1 MQSKKNIKS
10 RAPEKSGSKAQ
21 DELSKIDKIDF
32 GQPRDWLPNSSATVA
47 LIFGLVNFGT
57 ISGITLN
64 QIAGNVYSS
73 YLVLGLFTL
82 ILMAIPMAGIFS
94 VSAFIRYLNSYKST
108 KSIIDLTWSV
118 ISALCFV
125 SAVAVVLKALGTF
138 GALY

>member
-21 DELSKIDKIDF
+21 AELSKIDKIDF